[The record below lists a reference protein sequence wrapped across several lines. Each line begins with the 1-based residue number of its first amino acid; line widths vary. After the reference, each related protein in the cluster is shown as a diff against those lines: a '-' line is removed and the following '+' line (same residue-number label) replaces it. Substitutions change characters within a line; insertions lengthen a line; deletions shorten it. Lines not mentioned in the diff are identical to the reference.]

1 MYHGGQ
7 EASREGTVAN
17 AGRSGGPFGDRERTA
32 ERVAQA
38 LVRIGTALRSE
49 AWEGALARGLT
60 PTQAQILSYLRF
72 RGRQGARVSEV
83 AEALAVTP
91 ATASE
96 STDAL
101 VRKGLVRKVRAAEDG
116 RARQVVLTVAGRRE
130 ADRVA
135 GWSDFLLR
143 AVRSLPEAEQ
153 ATLLRV
159 LLKTIRELQRAG
171 RIPVSRMCVTCR
183 YFRPYAHPDPAAPHH
198 CDFVDAPFGDGLLR
212 VDCPDH
218 VPADPGMQEE
228 NWRRFAGA

>member
-1 MYHGGQ
+1 M
-7 EASREGTVAN
+7 
-17 AGRSGGPFGDRERTA
+17 
-32 ERVAQA
+32 
-38 LVRIGTALRSE
+38 
-49 AWEGALARGLT
+49 ARGLT
-60 PTQAQILSYLRF
+60 PTQAQILGYLRF

-101 VRKGLVRKVRAAEDG
+101 VRKGLVRKARVAEDG
-116 RARQVVLTVAGRRE
+116 RARLVVLTPAGRKE
-130 ADRVA
+130 AERLA
-135 GWSDFLLR
+135 GWPDFLLR
-143 AVRSLPEAEQ
+143 AVRRLPASEQ

-183 YFRPYAHPDPAAPHH
+183 YFRPYAHPDPEQPHH
-198 CDFVDAPFGDGLLR
+198 CAFVDAPFGDGLLR

-218 VPADPGMQEE
+218 VAADPEQERE
-228 NWRRFAGA
+228 NWKRFSRGA

>member
-1 MYHGGQ
+1 MPD
-7 EASREGTVAN
+7 R
-17 AGRSGGPFGDRERTA
+17 RRGGPFHSREHTA

-38 LVRIGTALRSE
+38 LSRIGTALRSE
-49 AWEGALARGLT
+49 AWGEAMARGLT
-60 PTQAQILSYLRF
+60 PTQAQILGYLRF

-101 VRKGLVRKVRAAEDG
+101 VRKGLVRKARVAEDG
-116 RARQVVLTVAGRRE
+116 RARLVVLTPAGRTE
-130 ADRVA
+130 AERLA
-135 GWSDFLLR
+135 GWPDFLLR
-143 AVRSLPEAEQ
+143 AVRRLPASEQ

-171 RIPVSRMCVTCR
+171 RIPVSRMCVTCQ
-183 YFRPYAHPDPAAPHH
+183 YFRPYAHPDPERPHH
-198 CDFVDAPFGDGLLR
+198 CAFVDAPFGDGLLR

-218 VPADPGMQEE
+218 VAADPEQERE
-228 NWRRFAGA
+228 NWKRFSRGA